1 MKLIRWA
8 AILCV
13 VLLMVYVASP
23 YFSFWRF
30 TEAVRSG
37 NSAAISSRV
46 DFPSVRASLKKQ
58 LIARFAGKT
67 ERHNRWP
74 NLGPTL
80 IDAIIDAYVAP
91 DGIAALLSNPQ
102 ALKSLQSPQQFRFSA
117 AKGDASSKIEYA
129 FFTGLRTF
137 MVDREELT
145 LRFRFTG
152 MGWKLTDLDL
162 GLTPPTASVKR

>member
-8 AILCV
+8 VIVCV
-13 VLLMVYVASP
+13 LLLMVYVASP
-23 YFSFWRF
+23 YVSFWRF

-37 NSAAISSRV
+37 HSAAISSRV

-67 ERHNRWP
+67 ERHKRWL

-80 IDAIIDAYVAP
+80 IDAIVDTYVTP

-117 AKGDASSKIEYA
+117 AKGEGSSKIKYA

-137 MVDREELT
+137 MVDRQEVT
-145 LRFRFTG
+145 LRFHFTG
-152 MGWKLTDLDL
+152 TGWKLTDLDL
-162 GLTPPTASVKR
+162 GLTPP

>member
-8 AILCV
+8 AIFCV
-13 VLLMVYVASP
+13 VLLMVYAASP
-23 YFSFWRF
+23 FVSFWRF
-30 TEAVRSG
+30 TEAIRSG
-37 NSAAISSRV
+37 DSAAISSRV

-67 ERHNRWP
+67 ERHNRWL

-80 IDAIIDAYVAP
+80 IDVIVDTYVTP

-117 AKGDASSKIEYA
+117 AKGQAPSKIKYA
-129 FFTGLRTF
+129 FFTGFRTF
-137 MVDREELT
+137 RVDREEVI
-145 LRFRFTG
+145 LRFHFTG
-152 MGWKLTDLDL
+152 TEWKLTELDL
-162 GLTPPTASVKR
+162 GLTPPHS

>member
-102 ALKSLQSPQQFRFSA
+102 ALKSL
-117 AKGDASSKIEYA
+117 
-129 FFTGLRTF
+129 
-137 MVDREELT
+137 
-145 LRFRFTG
+145 
-152 MGWKLTDLDL
+152 
-162 GLTPPTASVKR
+162 